1 MTAGLIVLYA
11 AASVLWLGLA
21 LLSPAGLQR
30 RTLLLVFPMGLV
42 AGPVAGAMTG
52 WIEAQT
58 LDGADSGLLRNF
70 LLFLLIVGPIEELA
84 KLLAA
89 FVVVLRRLDFGHAYG
104 GLLIGVAAGLGF
116 ACGENVLYLLALGPE
131 RTLPRLVLTN
141 LGNPGSNCKYGMGLD
156 QDGNI
161 WVGHCFGE
169 GVSHYSFQTNQW
181 TTIPNPGG
189 TRVNGVQVDR
199 EGNVWGAG
207 SSPCR
212 LVQLDVQTMQYVNN
226 NIPLPGCSLLSRAKP
241 SGDGNRNRLC
251 PIDSPCWRR

>member
-141 LGNPGSNCKYGMGLD
+141 LGHAAFSALWGYGLGITLNEDAGYGAFLASLAIAALAHGAYDFLLTLGTPGAVLALALLFIM
-156 QDGNI
+156 
-161 WVGHCFGE
+161 VA
-169 GVSHYSFQTNQW
+169 GVLLFLRAEHARHQPRSTFRKR
-181 TTIPNPGG
+181 PG
-189 TRVNGVQVDR
+189 R
-199 EGNVWGAG
+199 
-207 SSPCR
+207 
-212 LVQLDVQTMQYVNN
+212 
-226 NIPLPGCSLLSRAKP
+226 
-241 SGDGNRNRLC
+241 
-251 PIDSPCWRR
+251 